1 LSYRIVAVFLL
12 TLSVGSG
19 FARTLDSTDDWAQ
32 VGALARAG
40 GLPVVVVVTG
50 DGCGHCARMH
60 RDLFSDPNACTLLE
74 RQAVTRELHRDTGGK
89 VTDFD
94 GERVRSR
101 IFLSRYEVFATPT
114 VLFLDPDG
122 EPLAAPLVG
131 YSDPDEYRQL
141 LSDRLEQSRLVL
153 AEREKRA
160 APALADV
167 PAPAGR

>member
-1 LSYRIVAVFLL
+1 M
-12 TLSVGSG
+12 GSG
-19 FARTLDSTDDWAQ
+19 FAQTLDSTDDWSQ
-32 VGALARAG
+32 VGALARAT

-50 DGCGHCARMH
+50 DACGHCARMR

-74 RQAVTRELHRDTGGK
+74 RRAVTRELHRDTGGK

-101 IFLSRYEVFATPT
+101 VFLSRYEVFATPT

-122 EPLAAPLVG
+122 EPLTAPLVG
-131 YSDPDEYRQL
+131 YNDQDAYRQL
-141 LSDRLEQSRLVL
+141 LSERLEQSRIALG
-153 AEREKRA
+153 EREKRA

-167 PAPAGR
+167 PAPATR